1 MTNAIMICAGIDTGK
16 RKLDVALGGAGDR
29 LGVANDPDGHAAL
42 SQWLGRHTVERIG
55 IEASGGWE
63 KAVVARLRQDGFT
76 VVVFQPGQVKAYARF
91 RLQRAKNDRID
102 AGLIA
107 CCTAAIETVHAAP
120 DPRLEQLAPQ
130 LTMIDQLIEDVARFK
145 TRRET
150 AQDEAICQA
159 WSEEIARLE
168 KLVRTRQAEL
178 VTAIRRH
185 DDLAHKLSLI
195 ASVDAI
201 GLPTAV
207 TILIRMPEIGT
218 LTREQAAALAG
229 LAPYDNDS
237 GDCVGG
243 RHIDGGRK
251 RLRHALY
258 NAAFAG
264 AFRWNDRL
272 KALYNRLT
280 SAGKPHKLA
289 LVACARKLI
298 IFANAVVARGTPWGQ
313 SLSSCRQTKPSAA

>member
-1 MTNAIMICAGIDTGK
+1 MSEGSMICAGIDTGK
-16 RKLDVALGGAGDR
+16 RKLDVAVNVAGAR
-29 LGVANDPDGHAAL
+29 LRVANDPAGHTAV
-42 SQWLGRHTVERIG
+42 SEWLARHAVERVG

-63 KAVVARLRQDGFT
+63 KAVVTRLRGDGFA
-76 VVVFQPGQVKAYARF
+76 VVVFQPAQVKAYARF

-107 CCTAAIETVHAAP
+107 CCTAAVETVRAAA
-120 DPRLEQLAPQ
+120 DPRLAELAPQ

-150 AQDEAICQA
+150 AQDEAIRQF

-168 KLVRTRQAEL
+168 KLVRARQRQL
-178 VTAIRRH
+178 VAAIRRH
-185 DDLAHKLSLI
+185 DDLACKLSLI

-201 GLPTAV
+201 GVPTAV

-218 LTREQAAALAG
+218 MSREQAAALAG
-229 LAPYDNDS
+229 LAPYDDDS
-237 GDCVGG
+237 GDSCGA

-272 KALYNRLT
+272 KTLYNRLT
-280 SAGKPHKLA
+280 SGGKPHKLA

-298 IFANAVVARGTPWGQ
+298 IFANAVVARGTPW
-313 SLSSCRQTKPSAA
+313 LSQTAEA